1 MNSMCEELKMSPT
14 SHMFIVNARL
24 HCVNN
29 TFPMKLRLSK
39 SYQQFVSS
47 YFPEYD
53 NYSSKHT

>member
-39 SYQQFVSS
+39 S
-47 YFPEYD
+47 
-53 NYSSKHT
+53 